1 MTLAKRIIPCLD
13 VDNGRVVKGIKF
25 KEVKDA
31 GDPVEFANRYTQ
43 QGADE
48 LVFLD
53 ITASQQRRE
62 IIKKVV
68 RNVARVIDIPFTV
81 GGGIK
86 RLEDARDIL
95 LSGADKVSINTGAVK
110 NPELITEL
118 MSIFGRQ
125 CIVVAIDVKKKYN
138 DLDTK
143 KKNIIKEYD
152 KNNNLIK
159 KYWFEVR
166 IYGGKEGTGIDAIEW
181 AQEVEKLGA
190 GEILLTS
197 IDADGTEE
205 GYDLK
210 LNDVISKT
218 VSIPVIASGGC
229 GKAMHMLE
237 VFKKTNVDAALA
249 ASIFHYEKSTIN
261 KVKRFLKRNNI
272 HVRI

>member
-53 ITASQQRRE
+53 ITASQQKRE

-81 GGGIK
+81 GGGIR

-95 LSGADKVSINTGAVK
+95 LSGADKVSINTSAVK

-152 KNNNLIK
+152 KNNLIK

-181 AQEVEKLGA
+181 ARQVEKLGA

-210 LNDVISKT
+210 LNDVICKT

-261 KVKRFLKRNNI
+261 KVKKFLKRNNI

>member
-181 AQEVEKLGA
+181 AREVEKLGA

-210 LNDVISKT
+210 LNDVICKT

>member
-31 GDPVEFANRYTQ
+31 GDPVEFANRYTE

-95 LSGADKVSINTGAVK
+95 LSGADKVSINTSAVK

-181 AQEVEKLGA
+181 AREVEKLGA
-190 GEILLTS
+190 GELLLTS

-210 LNDVISKT
+210 LNDVICKT

-261 KVKRFLKRNNI
+261 KVKKFLKRNNI

>member
-31 GDPVEFANRYTQ
+31 GDPVEFAIRYTQ

-210 LNDVISKT
+210 LNDVICKT

>member
-1 MTLAKRIIPCLD
+1 MTLSKRIIPCLD
-13 VDNGRVVKGIKF
+13 VDNGRVVKGINF
-25 KEVKDA
+25 QGVKDA
-31 GDPVEFANRYTQ
+31 GDPVEFAKKYTI

-53 ITASQQRRE
+53 ITASEQRRE
-62 IIKKVV
+62 IIKNVV
-68 RNVARVIDIPFTV
+68 KNVAKVINIPFTV

-86 RLEDARDIL
+86 KLEDARDIL
-95 LSGADKVSINTGAVK
+95 LNGADKVSINTSAVQ

-125 CIVVAIDVKKKYN
+125 CIVIAIDVKKNYEYS
-138 DLDTK
+138 DTK
-143 KKNIIKEYD
+143 NKNILREYSD
-152 KNNNLIK
+152 KRTK

-166 IYGGKEGTGIDAIEW
+166 IFGGKKGTGIDAIEW
-181 AQEVEKLGA
+181 AKKVEKLGA

-205 GYDLK
+205 GYDLR
-210 LNDVISKT
+210 LNNIICKV

-249 ASIFHYEKSTIN
+249 ASIFHYQKYTIN
-261 KVKRFLKRNNI
+261 KVKKYLRKNNI

>member
-181 AQEVEKLGA
+181 AREVEKLGA

>member
-68 RNVARVIDIPFTV
+68 QNVARVIDIPFTV

-95 LSGADKVSINTGAVK
+95 LSGADKVSINTSAVK

-181 AQEVEKLGA
+181 AREVEKLGA
-190 GEILLTS
+190 GELLLTS

-210 LNDVISKT
+210 LNDVICKT